1 MKLNIKKILAQLTGL
16 MVVGVPSLVQACPV
30 CLGNPDA
37 PMTKGVSVGILFML
51 GLLVAMFAGFA
62 GFVFFLARRNS
73 GLSSENEIP
82 SESAPSE
89 ENQP

>member
-1 MKLNIKKILAQLTGL
+1 MKLNTKKMYPLLTVL
-16 MVVGVPSLVQACPV
+16 MVLGVPSLVQACPV

-73 GLSSENEIP
+73 GLPPENENS
-82 SESAPSE
+82 SESATSG
-89 ENQP
+89 ENQS